1 MEGYQLC
8 YGILSNANVELG
20 VQSAANQ
27 SDAFF
32 SVPQTPV
39 GVLELAEVV
48 DC

>member
-1 MEGYQLC
+1 MVVYQSC
-8 YGILSNANVELG
+8 YSILSNANAELG
-20 VQSAANQ
+20 VQSPANQ